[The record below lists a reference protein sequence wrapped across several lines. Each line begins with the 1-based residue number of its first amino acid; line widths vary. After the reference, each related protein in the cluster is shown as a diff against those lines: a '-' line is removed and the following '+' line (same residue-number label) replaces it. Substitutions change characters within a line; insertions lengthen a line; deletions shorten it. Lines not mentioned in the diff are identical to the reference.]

1 MTDIFSKLRPLGE
14 VAGVVRQL
22 KSEGKKVV
30 LCHGVFD
37 LLHIGHIRHFRQARQ
52 MGDILFVTV
61 TPDRF
66 ADKGP
71 QHPAFNELLRAEAI
85 ASLDTVD
92 LVAINESETAE
103 ETLRMVRPDVFVKG
117 SEFRKPADDPT
128 GKMLKEARVVE
139 EIGSELAFTE
149 DIVFSS
155 SNLLNTHFQRLPD
168 EMSRFLG
175 RFAQYHDLEEF
186 LGVLDSIRDLR
197 VLVVGDTIL
206 DEYQF
211 TEVLGRSSK
220 DPILATRVVS
230 KQVHGGGALAIAGHL
245 AGFVED
251 VHLLTVI
258 GEADN
263 EEGSSRA
270 LLQPRVTPHFIVSP
284 GACTTIKTRFLD
296 QYSLNKL
303 FELYIMDN
311 EEPTFEQDNQM
322 KEWLHRSITDFD
334 LVIAADFG
342 HGAISIGTAEFMAHN
357 APFLCAMTQFN
368 AGNKGQCTIK
378 RYPRA
383 DFACIADRE
392 VRLASRNR
400 HCDLEQS
407 VQEIA
412 RSLGCSKFVMT
423 RGNRGCVTW
432 SKDEGFGEVP
442 AFANK
447 VVDRVGAGDAFLSVA
462 APAAYL
468 GKDDL
473 MIGFLG
479 NIAGAL
485 AVSTLGNSTSIDA
498 MALRKWVTALLK

>member
-1 MTDIFSKLRPLGE
+1 MTDTSKKIRPLRE
-14 VAGVVRQL
+14 VAGDIRLL

-37 LLHIGHIRHFRQARQ
+37 LLHIGHIRHLRQARK
-52 MGDILFVTV
+52 MGDILLVTV

-71 QHPAFNELLRAEAI
+71 HRPAFNELLRAEAI

-92 LVAINESETAE
+92 LVAVNEWETAE
-103 ETLRMVRPDVFVKG
+103 ETIRLVRPDVFVKG
-117 SEFRKPADDPT
+117 SEFRKPTDDPT
-128 GKMLKEARVVE
+128 GKIFREARVVE
-139 EIGSELAFTE
+139 EIGSKLAFTE

-155 SNLLNTHFQRLPD
+155 SNLLNTHFQRLPE
-168 EMSRFLG
+168 EMSRFIG
-175 RFAQYHDLEEF
+175 TFSQQHSLEAF
-186 LGVLDSIRDLR
+186 YGVLDSIRDLR

-206 DEYQF
+206 DDYQL
-211 TEVLGRSSK
+211 TEILGRSSK

-230 KQVHGGGALAIAGHL
+230 KQVHGGGALAIANHV

-270 LLQPRVTPHFIVSP
+270 FLQPGVTPHFIVTP
-284 GACTTIKTRFLD
+284 GACTTIKRRFLD
-296 QYSLNKL
+296 EYSLNKL

-311 EEPTFEQDNQM
+311 DEPTFEQDNQM
-322 KEWLHRSITDFD
+322 KEWLRRSIRDYD

-342 HGAISIGTAEFMAHN
+342 HGAISLTTAEFMANN
-357 APFLCAMTQFN
+357 APFLCAMTQLN
-368 AGNKGQCTIK
+368 AGNKGRCSIK

-383 DFACIADRE
+383 DFACISDRE
-392 VRLASRNR
+392 VRLAARDR
-400 HCDLEQS
+400 HGDLQQS
-407 VQEIA
+407 IQEIA
-412 RSLGCSKFVMT
+412 QSLGCSKFVMT

-432 SKDEGFGEVP
+432 SKDQGFGEVP
-442 AFANK
+442 AFADK
-447 VVDRVGAGDAFLSVA
+447 VVDRVGAGDAFLSIA

-473 MIGFLG
+473 VIGFLG
-479 NIAGAL
+479 NIAGAI
-485 AVSTLGNSTSIDA
+485 AVSTLGNSTPIDA